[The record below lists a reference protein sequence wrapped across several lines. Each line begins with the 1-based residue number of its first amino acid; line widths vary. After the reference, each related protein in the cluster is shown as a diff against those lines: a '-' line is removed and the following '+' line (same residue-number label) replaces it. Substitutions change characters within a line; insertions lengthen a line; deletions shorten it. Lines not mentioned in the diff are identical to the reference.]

1 MRFIFIYL
9 LISGGAIADE
19 MSPGLVDLSEC
30 RVNKYHLEPN
40 QRTDALEIL
49 LTEIE
54 NLVKSR
60 PGEASPLV
68 WQDAS

>member
-19 MSPGLVDLSEC
+19 ISPELVDLSER

-40 QRTDALEIL
+40 QRAEALEIL
-49 LTEIE
+49 LTDVE

-60 PGEASPLV
+60 PGEAPPLV

>member
-1 MRFIFIYL
+1 
-9 LISGGAIADE
+9 